1 MTIAIQQIEA
11 ALGLA
16 KYTERNVT
24 GYVVD
29 QIGHSYRIYDD
40 HHSKTIYGLSA
51 ALAYATELAAEASAA
66 LTTIDVFTEDGTL
79 YARCDGRPDL
89 SFEISWPEQITGST
103 DSLSIAAAVT
113 SHLGLEQHQVASVD
127 HDGEFIFIHI
137 H

>member
-40 HHSKTIYGLSA
+40 QHSKTIYGLSA

-113 SHLGLEQHQVASVD
+113 SHLGLEQDQIAAVD
-127 HDGEFIFIHI
+127 HDGDFIFIHI